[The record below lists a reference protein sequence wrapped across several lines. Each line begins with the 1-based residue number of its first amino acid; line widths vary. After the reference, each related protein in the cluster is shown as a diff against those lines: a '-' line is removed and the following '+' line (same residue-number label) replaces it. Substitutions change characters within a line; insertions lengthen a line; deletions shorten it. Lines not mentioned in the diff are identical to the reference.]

1 MMRKET
7 TTWKFVP
14 ETYSNPLIANHN
26 AHESG
31 GSAFAASLSSAAE
44 AKTLFNSTN
53 KRGQKRMTVQENFW
67 DEANT
72 GLQRVNK
79 TNLNNLERSI
89 SIISGA
95 TILFLGAKRPSW
107 GGLLM
112 AIAGGALVHTGVTG
126 YCAAHA
132 ALGRESIDSISDD
145 SNVARDIHVE
155 RAITINKDA
164 NELYSFWR
172 QFENLPGI
180 MRHLEAVTVL
190 DDLRSHWVA
199 IGPAGKRFEWYAEIY
214 NEIPNEMIAWKSLPG
229 ADIVNAGSVHFDSS
243 PGGRGTRVKVV
254 LNYNVP
260 GGKLTALFAKPFRT
274 EPGQLIE
281 DDLRRF
287 KQLMET
293 GEIPRTE
300 GQPTGAGSG
309 AKSTDGKRVNEQSYH
324 VPLKLS
330 GRERGLRSHRRRR
343 SNASSL
349 LVWQIRCKGCGCT
362 RAEAYQPTRR
372 DHKSNYNSDL
382 RI

>member
-1 MMRKET
+1 
-7 TTWKFVP
+7 
-14 ETYSNPLIANHN
+14 
-26 AHESG
+26 
-31 GSAFAASLSSAAE
+31 
-44 AKTLFNSTN
+44 
-53 KRGQKRMTVQENFW
+53 MTVQANILGK
-67 DEANT
+67 ANT

-95 TILFLGAKRPSW
+95 TILLLGVKRPSW

-132 ALGRESIDSISDD
+132 AFGRESIDSISDD

-155 RAITINKDA
+155 RSITINKDA

-180 MRHLEAVTVL
+180 MRHLESVTVL

-199 IGPAGKRFEWYAEIY
+199 IGPAGRKFEWDAEIY
-214 NEIPNEMIAWKSLPG
+214 NEIQNEMVAWRSLPG
-229 ADIVNAGSVHFDSS
+229 ADIVNAGSVHFETS

-260 GGKLTALFAKPFRT
+260 GGKLTALFAKPFGA
-274 EPGQLIE
+274 EPGQLIQ

-293 GEIPRTE
+293 GEIATTE
-300 GQPTGAGSG
+300 GQPTGTGSR
-309 AKSTDGKRVNEQSYH
+309 AKSTERKASKRAVALH
-324 VPLKLS
+324 PTDV
-330 GRERGLRSHRRRR
+330 ERPR
-343 SNASSL
+343 
-349 LVWQIRCKGCGCT
+349 T
-362 RAEAYQPTRR
+362 RTQVA
-372 DHKSNYNSDL
+372 
-382 RI
+382 